1 METFYIII
9 THFLPSLTHLCL
21 FYYFFNIIR
30 NAQTVKVQF
39 YDFVVTFVFLL
50 FFVQFTSNQES

>member
-9 THFLPSLTHLCL
+9 THFLPSLIHLCL
-21 FYYFFNIIR
+21 FYHFFNIIR

-39 YDFVVTFVFLL
+39 YDFAVTFVFLL

>member
-9 THFLPSLTHLCL
+9 THFLPSLIRLCL
-21 FYYFFNIIR
+21 FHYFFNIIR

-50 FFVQFTSNQES
+50 FFVQFASNQES

>member
-9 THFLPSLTHLCL
+9 TYFLPSLIHLYL
-21 FYYFFNIIR
+21 FYHFFNIIK

>member
-9 THFLPSLTHLCL
+9 THFLPSLIHLYL
-21 FYYFFNIIR
+21 FYHFFNIIK

-50 FFVQFTSNQES
+50 FFVQFTSNQEG